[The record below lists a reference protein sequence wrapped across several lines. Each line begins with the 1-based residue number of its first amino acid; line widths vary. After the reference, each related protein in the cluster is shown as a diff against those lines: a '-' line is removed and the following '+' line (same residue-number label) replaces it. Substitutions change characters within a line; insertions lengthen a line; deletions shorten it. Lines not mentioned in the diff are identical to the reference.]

1 MAEQVTID
9 TRTEAVE
16 QLAINVEISVERGW
30 SDAEVPPMLRA
41 LAAERDA
48 LKDELRARFSGL
60 AMQGLLADSEMQSG
74 PTDCAKIATNYAD
87 ALITELLKEKRHG
100 IDP

>member
-1 MAEQVTID
+1 MTID
-9 TRTEAVE
+9 TSTEAVE
-16 QLAINVEISVERGW
+16 RAAGFHDDITADL
-30 SDAEVPPMLRA
+30 LRA

-48 LKDELRARFSGL
+48 LKDELRVRFAGL
-60 AMQGLLADSEMQSG
+60 AMQGL
-74 PTDCAKIATNYAD
+74 CASPDTGKATHKDIAMDAVTAAD